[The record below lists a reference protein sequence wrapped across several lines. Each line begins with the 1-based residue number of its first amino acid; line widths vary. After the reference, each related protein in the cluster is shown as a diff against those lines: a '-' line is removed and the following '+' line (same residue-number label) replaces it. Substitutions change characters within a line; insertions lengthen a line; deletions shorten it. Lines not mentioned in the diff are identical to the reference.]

1 MEPIEIARRIEKA
14 LPGAV
19 ADVKGADNHYSA
31 RIVSERF
38 AGKTR
43 IEQHRM
49 IYDLFREEMASQ
61 EIHALALK
69 TLTPAQAADESNR

>member
-1 MEPIEIARRIEKA
+1 MMEPSEIARRIEQG

-31 RIVSERF
+31 RVVSDRF
-38 AGKTR
+38 EGKTR
-43 IEQHRM
+43 IEQHKM

-69 TLTPAQAADESNR
+69 TLTPAQARNDGT

>member
-1 MEPIEIARRIEKA
+1 MEPSEIARRIEQG

-31 RIVSERF
+31 RVVSDRF
-38 AGKTR
+38 EGKTR
-43 IEQHRM
+43 IEQHKM

-69 TLTPAQAADESNR
+69 TLTPAQARNEGP

>member
-1 MEPIEIARRIEKA
+1 MEPIEIARRIETA
-14 LPGAV
+14 FPGAK

-31 RIVSERF
+31 RIVSDRF
-38 AGKTR
+38 EGKSR

-61 EIHALALK
+61 DIHALALR
-69 TLTPAQAADESNR
+69 TLTPAQEKDEANR

>member
-1 MEPIEIARRIEKA
+1 MEPIAIAKRIEAA
-14 LPGAV
+14 LPGST

-31 RIVSERF
+31 RVVSDRF
-38 AGKTR
+38 EGKTR
-43 IEQHRM
+43 IEQHKM

-69 TLTPAQAADESNR
+69 TLTPAQARNDGT

>member
-1 MEPIEIARRIEKA
+1 MEPDEIARRIEAA
-14 LPGAV
+14 LPGST

-31 RIVSERF
+31 RVVSDRF
-38 AGKTR
+38 EGKTR

-69 TLTPAQAADESNR
+69 TLTPAQARNEA

>member
-1 MEPIEIARRIEKA
+1 MMEPSEIARRIEQG

-31 RIVSERF
+31 RVVSDRF
-38 AGKTR
+38 EGKTR
-43 IEQHRM
+43 IEQHKM

-69 TLTPAQAADESNR
+69 TLTPAQARNEGQ

>member
-1 MEPIEIARRIEKA
+1 MTPDDIARRIEA
-14 LPGAV
+14 AFPGAEV
-19 ADVKGADNHYSA
+19 EVEGSDAHFSA

-61 EIHALALK
+61 AIHALALR
-69 TLTPAQAADESNR
+69 TMAPEQQNL

>member
-14 LPGAV
+14 LPGAK

-31 RIVSERF
+31 RIVSDRF
-38 AGKTR
+38 EGKSR
-43 IEQHRM
+43 IEQHRL

-61 EIHALALK
+61 EIHALALR
-69 TLTPAQAADESNR
+69 TLTPAQADDESNR

>member
-1 MEPIEIARRIEKA
+1 MEPIEIARRIEKG
-14 LPGAV
+14 LPGST

-31 RIVSERF
+31 RIVSDRF
-38 AGKTR
+38 EGKSR
-43 IEQHRM
+43 IEQHRL

-69 TLTPAQAADESNR
+69 TLTPAQARNDGT

>member
-1 MEPIEIARRIEKA
+1 MEPIEIARRIEAA
-14 LPGAV
+14 LPGST

-31 RIVSERF
+31 RVVSDRF
-38 AGKTR
+38 EGKTR

-69 TLTPAQAADESNR
+69 TLTPAQARNENT

>member
-1 MEPIEIARRIEKA
+1 MMEPSEIARRIEQG

-31 RIVSERF
+31 RVVSDRF
-38 AGKTR
+38 EGKTR
-43 IEQHRM
+43 IEQHKM

-69 TLTPAQAADESNR
+69 TLTPAQARNEGP

>member
-1 MEPIEIARRIEKA
+1 MEPNEIARRIEKA
-14 LPGAV
+14 FPGAT

-31 RIVSERF
+31 RIVSDRF
-38 AGKTR
+38 EGKSR

-49 IYDLFREEMASQ
+49 IYDLFQEEMASQ
-61 EIHALALK
+61 DIHALALK

>member
-1 MEPIEIARRIEKA
+1 MEPSEIARRIEQG

-31 RIVSERF
+31 RVVSDRF
-38 AGKTR
+38 EGKSR

-69 TLTPAQAADESNR
+69 TLTPAQARNENT

>member
-1 MEPIEIARRIEKA
+1 MEPIAIAKRIEAA
-14 LPGAV
+14 LPGSI

-31 RIVSERF
+31 RVVSDRF
-38 AGKTR
+38 EGKTR
-43 IEQHRM
+43 IEQHKM

-69 TLTPAQAADESNR
+69 TLTPAQARNDGT